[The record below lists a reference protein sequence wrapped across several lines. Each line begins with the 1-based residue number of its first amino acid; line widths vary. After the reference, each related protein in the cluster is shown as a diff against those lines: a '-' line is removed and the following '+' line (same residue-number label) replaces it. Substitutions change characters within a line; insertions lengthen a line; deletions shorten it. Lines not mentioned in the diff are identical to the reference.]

1 MIATATR
8 LTNDSGGPPQLDAE
22 QFRLII
28 LSKKFKKESK
38 DLREQVVLLAKNLA
52 TTLVDP
58 KSIEAFVACRLI
70 ALNKN
75 PGVRPI
81 GVGEILRRIIGKTIA
96 WTLKDD
102 IQEAASPLQTA
113 TGLKNGAEA
122 AIHSMQ
128 EIFAN
133 EQTDAVILVDAKNA
147 FNSLNRNVALHNIQI
162 TCSPFSTIMIN
173 TCRHSNRLIVFEAKD
188 ILSEEGKTQ
197 GDNLVMSFYA
207 LSLAPLL
214 RRLRI
219 TTTSV
224 RQVSLADN
232 AIGAGK
238 KDLKN
243 WWHEVIEAGSRYVI
257 T

>member
-1 MIATATR
+1 M
-8 LTNDSGGPPQLDAE
+8 
-22 QFRLII
+22 
-28 LSKKFKKESK
+28 K
-38 DLREQVVLLAKNLA
+38 DN
-52 TTLVDP
+52 
-58 KSIEAFVACRLI
+58 
-70 ALNKN
+70 
-75 PGVRPI
+75 
-81 GVGEILRRIIGKTIA
+81 
-96 WTLKDD
+96 
-102 IQEAASPLQTA
+102 IQEAAGPLQTA
-113 TGLKNGAEA
+113 TRLKNAAEA

-133 EQTDAVILVDAKNA
+133 KQTDTVILVDAKNT
-147 FNSLNRNVALHNIQI
+147 FNSLNRNVALHNIKI
-162 TCSPFSTIMIN
+162 ACPPFNTIIIN
-173 TCRHSNRLIVFEAKD
+173 IYRHSSKLIVFEAKD

-232 AIGAGK
+232 ATGAGK

>member
-1 MIATATR
+1 M
-8 LTNDSGGPPQLDAE
+8 L
-22 QFRLII
+22 
-28 LSKKFKKESK
+28 
-38 DLREQVVLLAKNLA
+38 
-52 TTLVDP
+52 
-58 KSIEAFVACRLI
+58 
-70 ALNKN
+70 
-75 PGVRPI
+75 
-81 GVGEILRRIIGKTIA
+81 
-96 WTLKDD
+96 
-102 IQEAASPLQTA
+102 
-113 TGLKNGAEA
+113 
-122 AIHSMQ
+122 

-133 EQTDAVILVDAKNA
+133 KQTDTVILVDAKNT
-147 FNSLNRNVALHNIQI
+147 FNSLNRNVALHNIKI
-162 TCSPFSTIMIN
+162 TCPPFNTIIIN
-173 TCRHSNRLIVFEAKD
+173 IYRRSSKLIVFEAKD

-224 RQVSLADN
+224 RQVSLADS
-232 AIGAGK
+232 ATGAGK